1 MLDTVRTRLTLW
13 YIGVLALAL
22 IVFSAGIY
30 ALMARK
36 LSGRL
41 DVGLRTAMEGT
52 TRLFTHEKEEGHT
65 DQYSAGSA
73 MRKYY
78 YPRQAVAVFD
88 QAGGLLK
95 EAPFGDVHATLP
107 ASVASLDRDEFQ
119 FYTLPEAQTGVDDGL
134 RLIVQRIRTS
144 PQSAVYIVIGQP
156 FEDASDDAEL
166 LAGVLGVA
174 IPLALIL
181 ATAGGWFLA
190 RKSLAPV
197 VAMSD
202 RARRIGAENLAER
215 LPVVNPRDELGQLA
229 TTINELLSRLDDA
242 FARQQEA
249 FAQQRQFMAD
259 ASHELRTPLSVIRA
273 TSEVMLDDPDCEPN
287 EYREAIAT
295 IGDQARRLTRI
306 VEELFT
312 LARADAGQRAIERKS
327 FYLDELVAE
336 TARAAR
342 ALASRKGVA
351 MEYEPAPE
359 APFHGDEGLLRQ
371 MILNLLDN
379 AIKHTQ
385 SGGSVRLSLERRD
398 SNYAITVADTGAGV
412 PAEAQPHIFR
422 RFYRAD
428 KSRSRVEAADG
439 GAGLGLS
446 IAQWIAEAHDGRLEL
461 ARSDETGSA
470 FIASFPLLPLLRR

>member
-22 IVFSAGIY
+22 IVFSVGIY
-30 ALMARK
+30 ALMAPK
-36 LSGRL
+36 LSRRL
-41 DVGLRTAMEGT
+41 DTGLQTAMEGT
-52 TRLFTHEKEEGHT
+52 TRLFAHEKEEGNT

-73 MRKYY
+73 LRKYY

-95 EAPFGDVHATLP
+95 EMTFGDVHATLP
-107 ASVASLDRDEFQ
+107 ASVASLDRDGLQ

-134 RLIVQRIRTS
+134 RLAVQRIRTS
-144 PQSAVYIVIGQP
+144 PQSAVFIVIGQP

-166 LAGVLGVA
+166 LAGVLGAA

-197 VAMSD
+197 VSMSE
-202 RARRIGAENLAER
+202 RARRISAENLGER

-242 FARQQEA
+242 FAQQQEA

-273 TSEVMLDDPDCEPN
+273 TSEVTLEEPDCEVG
-287 EYREAIAT
+287 EYREAMAT
-295 IGDQARRLTRI
+295 VGEQARRLARI

-312 LARADAGQRAIERKS
+312 LARADAGQRTIERKS

-336 TARAAR
+336 TARAASV
-342 ALASRKGVA
+342 LASRKGVA
-351 MEYEPAPE
+351 MEYAPAPE

-379 AIKHTQ
+379 AIKHTP
-385 SGGSVRLSLERRD
+385 SGGSVRLSLEQHD
-398 SNYAITVADTGAGV
+398 SKYAITVADTGSGV
-412 PAEAQPHIFR
+412 PAESQPHIFR

-428 KSRSRVEAADG
+428 KARSRSGALDDG

-461 ARSDETGSA
+461 ARSDESGSA
-470 FIASFPLLPLLRR
+470 FIASFPLSSAS

>member
-1 MLDTVRTRLTLW
+1 MLDSVRTRLTFW

-22 IVFSAGIY
+22 IVFSIGIY

-36 LSGRL
+36 LNGRL
-41 DVGLRTAMEGT
+41 DTGLRTAMEGT
-52 TRLFTHEKEEGHT
+52 ARLFVHEKEEGNT
-65 DQYSAGSA
+65 DQYAAGSA
-73 MRKYY
+73 LRKYY

-88 QAGGLLK
+88 HAGGLLK
-95 EAPFGDVHATLP
+95 EQTFGDIHAILP
-107 ASVASLDRDEFQ
+107 AGVASLDRDGLQ

-134 RLIVQRIRTS
+134 RTAVQRIRTS
-144 PQSAVYIVIGQP
+144 PQSAVFIVIGQP

-166 LAGVLGVA
+166 LAGVLGAAV
-174 IPLALIL
+174 PLALIL
-181 ATAGGWFLA
+181 AAAGGWFLA

-197 VAMSD
+197 VVMSE
-202 RARRIGAENLAER
+202 RARRISAENLGER

-229 TTINELLSRLDDA
+229 TTFNELLSRLNDA

-259 ASHELRTPLSVIRA
+259 ASHELRTPVSVIRT
-273 TSEVMLDDPDCEPN
+273 TSEVTLEEPDCEAG
-287 EYREAIAT
+287 EYREAMAMV
-295 IGDQARRLTRI
+295 GDQARRLTRI
-306 VEELFT
+306 IEELFT
-312 LARADAGQRAIERKS
+312 LARADAGQRAIERRS

-336 TARAAR
+336 TARAASV
-342 ALASRKGVA
+342 LASRKGVA
-351 MEYEPAPE
+351 MECTSAPE
-359 APFHGDEGLLRQ
+359 AHFHGDEGLLRQ

-379 AIKHTQ
+379 AIKHTRA
-385 SGGSVRLSLERRD
+385 GGRVRLSLERRD
-398 SNYAITVADTGAGV
+398 SEYAITVADTGAGV

-428 KSRSRVEAADG
+428 KARSRAGVADGG

-461 ARSDETGSA
+461 AHSDETGST
-470 FIASFPLLPLLRR
+470 FIASFPLSS